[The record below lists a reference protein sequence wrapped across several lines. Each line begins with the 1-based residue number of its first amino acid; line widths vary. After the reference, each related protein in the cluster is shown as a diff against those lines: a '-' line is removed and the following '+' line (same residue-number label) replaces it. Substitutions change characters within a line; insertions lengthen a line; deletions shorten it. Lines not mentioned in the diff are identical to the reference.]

1 MSLFSQ
7 WWPWSEQGEEKSG
20 FVLALGGG
28 GGRGLAHIGVF
39 EVLEEHGLVPD
50 AIIGTSIGA
59 LFGAMYAVNPS
70 AERMKRRTLEYLR
83 SEPFKRVNLPVIQEA
98 ERQDES
104 WLARFVAL
112 ARQTVLYT
120 RAATDLAILDDIALF
135 EVADLFTEGRDFCD
149 ASIPMYVTAVEFP
162 GGECRIFSCEES
174 VPMER
179 AIAASM
185 AIPGVFAPVEIEGQH
200 YVDGGLASEIPAR
213 EARMLASDSQ
223 LVVAVNVGARPAKDQ
238 PPTNV
243 YGMLDWSSQIKS
255 LYLRRYEKQYADL
268 VVEPLVGHTQWHDF
282 SRPHQE
288 IAKGREAMQRMLPA
302 LREHLGPGS

>member
-7 WWPWSEQGEEKSG
+7 WWPWSEQAETKTG
-20 FVLALGGG
+20 FILALGGG
-28 GGRGLAHIGVF
+28 GGRGLAHIGVL
-39 EVLEEHGLVPD
+39 EVLEEHSLVPD

-70 AERMKRRTLEYLR
+70 ANQMKKRTLDYLR

-98 ERQDES
+98 DRQDES

-112 ARQTVLYT
+112 AKQTVLYT
-120 RAATDLAILDDIALF
+120 RAATDLAILDDDALF
-135 EVADLFTEGRDFCD
+135 EVADLFTDSRDFCD
-149 ASIPMYVTAVEFP
+149 ARIPMYVTAVEFP
-162 GGECRIFSCEES
+162 GGECRIFSCDEN
-174 VPMER
+174 VPMDR

-185 AIPGVFAPVEIEGQH
+185 AIPGVFAPVEIEGHQ

-213 EARMLASDSQ
+213 EARMLANDEQ

-238 PPTNV
+238 LPANV

-282 SRPHQE
+282 SRPDEE
-288 IAKGREAMQRMLPA
+288 IAKGREAMRNVLPRLA
-302 LREHLGPGS
+302 ERLRHNG